1 MDGAWGRG
9 AKIGILGGTFDPV
22 HQGHLTA
29 ALMVR
34 ERFELDEVLLLPAA
48 RPPHKG
54 GSPITSFGRRLAML
68 ELAVAGLP
76 GLSVCALEGER
87 PGPSFTIDTLRALRQ
102 GNGPRLY
109 FIIGLDAFADIY
121 TWKEYDLLPDE
132 AHLVVL
138 NRPGCLIPAAKYISE
153 FFPAFSTVD
162 DGKSWQAAGVA
173 GEIYVPVMEAHAVSS
188 SMLRT
193 AVAAGRDISALT
205 PAAVVVYIVKNQLYQ
220 DHEGVNI
227 NSQGKIWHAS
237 SSECSKV

>member
-1 MDGAWGRG
+1 MDRTWGRG

-22 HQGHLTA
+22 HNGHLTA
-29 ALMVR
+29 ALTVR
-34 ERFELDEVLLLPAA
+34 KRFELDEVLLLPAA

-54 GSPITSFGRRLAML
+54 GSPITPFGRRITML
-68 ELAVAGLP
+68 ELAAAGLP

-109 FIIGLDAFADIY
+109 FIIGLDAFADIH

-138 NRPGCLIPAAKYISE
+138 NRPGCLIPAVEYISE

-173 GEIYVPVMEAHAVSS
+173 GEIYVPVMEARAVSS
-188 SMLRT
+188 STLRT

-205 PAAVVVYIVKNQLYQ
+205 PPAVAEYIVKNQLYQ
-220 DHEGVNI
+220 APEG
-227 NSQGKIWHAS
+227 
-237 SSECSKV
+237 